1 MYADSSTAAWDLSIF
16 KLVSGVCQGRHRDG
30 GERPDPPEQLTR
42 AKPSRARVSRS
53 FAIDWR
59 QSERVVR
66 RQFHRGI
73 VRLVNLQAREQGTVC
88 VNILS
93 RFGTQLK
100 RGAIVTVENER
111 VRIRPAAPE

>member
-1 MYADSSTAAWDLSIF
+1 MKVLLDTCVWGGARDALTEAGHEVEWVGDWPSDPGDTEILKVAAETDRI
-16 KLVSGVCQGRHRDG
+16 LVTLDKDF
-30 GERPDPPEQLTR
+30 GEL
-42 AKPSRARVSRS
+42 A
-53 FAIDWR
+53 
-59 QSERVVR
+59 VVR

-111 VRIRPAAPE
+111 VRIRPATPE